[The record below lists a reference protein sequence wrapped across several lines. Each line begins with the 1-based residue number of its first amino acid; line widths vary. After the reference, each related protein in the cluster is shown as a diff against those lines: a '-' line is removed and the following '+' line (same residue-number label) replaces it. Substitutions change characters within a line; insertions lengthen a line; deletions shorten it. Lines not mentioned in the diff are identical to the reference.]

1 MPEVKDQTDKR
12 WKILEGQLKLHQ
24 YRKDALIEILHK
36 AQETFGFLTEDVLS
50 FVAESLKLPKS
61 YVYGVVT
68 FYHFFKLKPQG
79 KHSIILC
86 LGTAC
91 HIKGANKITEYI
103 KEKYGI
109 NPGETTKDNFLSF
122 MSVRCLGNCGVAP
135 VAIVDGVLEPYFSVE
150 KLKEKIENWEKEEK
164 SSVI

>member
-1 MPEVKDQTDKR
+1 MVEVKDQTDKR

-24 YRKDALIEILHK
+24 YRRDALIEILHK

-79 KHSIILC
+79 KHSIVLC

-91 HIKGANKITEYI
+91 HIKGANKIAEYI
-103 KEKYGI
+103 KEKYDI
-109 NPGETTKDNFLSF
+109 NPGETTKDNFISF
-122 MSVRCLGNCGVAP
+122 MAVRCLGNCGVAP
-135 VAIVDGVLEPYFSVE
+135 VAVVDNVLEPYFTVE
-150 KLKEKIENWEKEEK
+150 KLEQKIKEWEKEEK
-164 SSVI
+164 